1 MRRRSRSLRRY
12 PLPRTSQRELFS
24 ADMVYYLH
32 DRAGDKEHREA
43 RAESARLARK
53 ALQKSAELEA
63 YLGLLDYRAGKVRE
77 IKSVG
82 AFFRS
87 LRGA

>member
-1 MRRRSRSLRRY
+1 MTTAEIKRIEKIA
-12 PLPRTSQRELFS
+12 RES
-24 ADMVYYLH
+24 AD
-32 DRAGDKEHREA
+32 
-43 RAESARLARK
+43 LARK
-53 ALQKSAELEA
+53 SLKKSNELEA

-77 IKSVG
+77 IKSVR

>member
-1 MRRRSRSLRRY
+1 MS
-12 PLPRTSQRELFS
+12 T
-24 ADMVYYLH
+24 ADTK
-32 DRAGDKEHREA
+32 RIEKIA
-43 RAESARLARK
+43 RESAKLARK
-53 ALQKSAELEA
+53 SLKKSNELEA

-77 IKSVG
+77 IKSIP